1 MTSWWKEKK
10 PDYNQIFSALT
21 LTTPELTSER
31 QKIDEEEKRKE
42 HLHKK
47 LLSNLLPWQ
56 TSEEESKILEE
67 ECKDAILTLSKK
79 DETFVSSIA
88 PEEQDTMPPL
98 LVDFD
103 LDLHYSMIQ
112 RLLTVDPNLVEMQA
126 HLSGAGSQ
134 ENKFWKNYFQHCAV
148 IRKQVGMSVTE
159 IWRDTDQTSADS
171 VSTAKSGEHENE
183 IVFSRS
189 SSNSSETAAADNTTS
204 SNNKQQ
210 TPSEEKQN
218 PAFFNVGIP
227 TNVTTTFAASASKL
241 VGGLF
246 SATPAEGDGQAQE
259 DKREGDELTDSFEI
273 IKDKRSVSYS
283 DKNESGEDDL
293 DDLEAEIAK
302 ELES

>member
-1 MTSWWKEKK
+1 MTSWWKEK

-56 TSEEESKILEE
+56 TNEEETKILEE

-79 DETFVSSIA
+79 DTTFVSSIT
-88 PEEQDTMPPL
+88 PEEQENMPPL
-98 LVDFD
+98 LIDFD

-112 RLLTVDPNLVEMQA
+112 RLLAVDSNLVEMQA
-126 HLSGAGSQ
+126 QLSGAGSQ
-134 ENKFWKNYFQHCAV
+134 ENKFWKNYFQRCAL

-159 IWRDTDQTSADS
+159 IWRDIDQATSADS
-171 VSTAKSGEHENE
+171 VSTAKSGEQE

-189 SSNSSETAAADNTTS
+189 SSHSSETAAADNTTS
-204 SNNKQQ
+204 SNNNTTQQ
-210 TPSEEKQN
+210 PSEEKQN

-227 TNVTTTFAASASKL
+227 TNVTTNLAAASKL

-246 SATPAEGDGQAQE
+246 SATPAEGDGQAQK
-259 DKREGDELTDSFEI
+259 DNREGDELTDSFEI
-273 IKDKRSVSYS
+273 IKDKISINYG
-283 DKNESGEDDL
+283 DKNRSGEDDL